1 MDGAQ
6 GFQQKRSRPD
16 NRIEKMTNS
25 SSTTIMNRLTI
36 AKIVEDR
43 NEALRLAREGLQTLM
58 ESSKIVGHYGNVFP
72 FSSSSLARVSTSER
86 QIDHDMEM
94 ITREID
100 RGLWAHIGDIS
111 GIMAM
116 MDSTASGQW
125 HKQLNE
131 KPPELTFDN
140 IRATLLSLNQDKDVI
155 FRRGLISAFSK
166 LNRNYIT
173 NKGFCVKNRIILGY
187 AVDSDYRGGC
197 RFHYNKTATIKD
209 LERCFLILDGKTT
222 KENGQQCTANTGSW
236 KFGEKLK
243 TDYMVFMPYQNGNV
257 HITFTRPDLVD
268 NVNRIIADEHGNTL
282 VEAA

>member
-1 MDGAQ
+1 
-6 GFQQKRSRPD
+6 
-16 NRIEKMTNS
+16 MTNS

-36 AKIVEDR
+36 SKIVEDR

-116 MDSTASGQW
+116 MDSTARDQW

-131 KPPELTFDN
+131 KPPELTL
-140 IRATLLSLNQDKDVI
+140 TGLLPMN
-155 FRRGLISAFSK
+155 
-166 LNRNYIT
+166 
-173 NKGFCVKNRIILGY
+173 
-187 AVDSDYRGGC
+187 
-197 RFHYNKTATIKD
+197 TAT
-209 LERCFLILDGKTT
+209 
-222 KENGQQCTANTGSW
+222 
-236 KFGEKLK
+236 
-243 TDYMVFMPYQNGNV
+243 P
-257 HITFTRPDLVD
+257 
-268 NVNRIIADEHGNTL
+268 
-282 VEAA
+282 